1 MDPLAGEQSAS
12 WAKDGYFIVRNFLS
26 PGDVRELRRSC
37 DIVLDKIRGESSALG
52 HVTANIAYLTEPRY
66 FAADR
71 SALLRLL
78 EFAGAT
84 RVRHLIENLARSGEP
99 PLLFHNTQ
107 YFHEQ
112 MNGDWDG
119 NWHRDSQFGMPNPE
133 VERQFALTTTAVHF
147 RVAFV
152 SDDRLEFV
160 PGSHAR
166 WDGAEEFQIR
176 KGPVQNGSMPASV
189 RIALEPGDA
198 CVFHAWGIHRG
209 TYRRIPIRRTLDI
222 IYGFG
227 PCRPGPAT
235 PPPTCF
241 GDGEILGSLS
251 QDARCFFESF
261 ISAYRP
267 YWSTAATEDRK

>member
-1 MDPLAGEQSAS
+1 MNFLAEEYMAS
-12 WAKDGYFIVRNFLS
+12 WAKRGYFVIRGFAK
-26 PGDVRELRRSC
+26 PDEIRELRRSC
-37 DIVLDKIRGESSALG
+37 DIVLDQIRAESNDLG
-52 HVTANIAYLTEPRY
+52 HSNANIAYLTEPRY
-66 FAADR
+66 FTGDR
-71 SALLRLL
+71 QALNRLL
-78 EFAGAT
+78 EFVGSV
-84 RVRHLIENLARSGEP
+84 RVRNLISGLSHPDER

-112 MNGDWDG
+112 TRGDWDG
-119 NWHRDSQFGMPNPE
+119 NWHRDSQFCIPDAE
-133 VERQFALTTTAVHF
+133 AERQFALTTTAIHF

-166 WDGAEEFQIR
+166 WDTTDEYQIR
-176 KGPVQNGSMPASV
+176 KGSVPNGLILGSD

-209 TYRRIPIRRTLDI
+209 TYRRTPIRRTLDI

-227 PCRPGPAT
+227 PCQLGPAM

-241 GDGEILGSLS
+241 KNSEILGCLS
-251 QDARCFFESF
+251 PDVRRFFEDFVST
-261 ISAYRP
+261 YRR
-267 YWSTAATEDRK
+267 YWTLPPTDLR